1 MKIDLTIAY
10 EQVKSAVLSCCK
22 LDDLL
27 LEIVPVGARAD
38 LECVPRASGVYFIF
52 SRPSQTDHWDLRYI
66 GQIGFHVTLRQRL
79 RQHLFDHPSSRTNS
93 QFYYITEQTDQ
104 FGVAYREVTPEPA
117 RLLVEAL
124 CIELLDPPDNEKGKK
139 REKA

>member
-1 MKIDLTIAY
+1 MTIDLANAY
-10 EQVKSAVLSCCK
+10 EQVRTAVLTHCK

-27 LEIVPVGARAD
+27 SQVVPVETRTD
-38 LECVPRASGVYFIF
+38 LQCVPIASGVYFIF
-52 SRPSQTDHWDLRYI
+52 SRPSETEQWELRYV
-66 GQIGFHVTLRQRL
+66 GQIGSRVTLRQRL
-79 RQHLFDHPSSRTNS
+79 SQHLFDHPTSRTNS
-93 QFYYITEQTDQ
+93 QFYYISEQTDR
-104 FGVAYREVTPEPA
+104 FGVAYRIVTPEPA